1 LKDIGYMKKTKII
14 TLAAI
19 AGIILLGIIL
29 AGWITGVYNSLVKLD
44 ETVNQTWAQVQNQY
58 QRRLDLI
65 PNLVEVVKGY
75 AAHER
80 EVFEKV
86 AEARSNVGK
95 LQVTPEILNNPQI
108 FQQFQQAQAGLSGA
122 LSRLLAVAENYP
134 QLKANE
140 NFLQLQAQLEG
151 TENRIAVERRR
162 FNEVVQQ
169 YNIRVRT
176 FPTTM
181 FASMFGFGQKQY
193 FQAEAGSEKAPQVK
207 F

>member
-1 LKDIGYMKKTKII
+1 MQRKTI
-14 TLAAI
+14 
-19 AGIILLGIIL
+19 IIL
-29 AGWITGVYNSLVKLD
+29 AVIGILLLFALSIFGWVMGAYNSIVKLD
-44 ETVNQTWAQVQNQY
+44 EGVNQSWAQVQNQY

-86 AEARSNVGK
+86 AEARSNAGK
-95 LQVTPEILNNPQI
+95 IQMTPEILKDPQL
-108 FQQFQQAQAGLSGA
+108 FQRFQEAQTGLSSA

-140 NFLQLQAQLEG
+140 NFLQLQTQLEG
-151 TENRIAVERRR
+151 TKNRITVERQR
-162 FNEVVQQ
+162 FNQIVQN
-169 YNIRVRT
+169 YNTRIRL
-176 FPTTM
+176 FPTS
-181 FASMFGFGQKQY
+181 FIASTFGFGAKAY
-193 FQAEAGSEKAPQVK
+193 FQAEPGAEKVPKVK

>member
-1 LKDIGYMKKTKII
+1 MKKSTLI
-14 TLAAI
+14 TLAVVG
-19 AGIILLGIIL
+19 GIILLGIIL
-29 AGWITGVYNSLVKLD
+29 AGWITGMYNSLVKLD
-44 ETVNQTWAQVQNQY
+44 ETVNQAWAQVQNQY
-58 QRRLDLI
+58 QRRVDLI

-95 LQVTPEILNNPQI
+95 LQVTPEILNNPQT

-162 FNEVVQQ
+162 FNEIVQE
-169 YNIRVRT
+169 YNIKVRT
-176 FPTTM
+176 FPTAI
-181 FASMFGFGQKQY
+181 FAGMFGFGQKQY
-193 FQAEAGSEKAPQVK
+193 FQAEPGADKVPKVK

>member
-1 LKDIGYMKKTKII
+1 MKKNT
-14 TLAAI
+14 
-19 AGIILLGIIL
+19 IILLSVIGSVIIL
-29 AGWITGVYNSLVKLD
+29 AILLAGWGTGIYNSLVKSD
-44 ETVNQTWAQVQNQY
+44 EGVNQAWAQVQNQY

-75 AAHER
+75 AAHEK

-86 AEARSNVGK
+86 AEARASVGK
-95 LQVTPEILNNPQI
+95 LQVTPEILNNPQL
-108 FQQFQQAQAGLSGA
+108 FQKFQEAQSSMGSW

-151 TENRIAVERRR
+151 TENRIAVERMR
-162 FNEVVQQ
+162 FNQVVQE
-169 YNIRVRT
+169 YNVRVRT
-176 FPTTM
+176 FPTSI
-181 FASMFGFGQKQY
+181 FAGMFGFGQKQY
-193 FQAEAGSEKAPQVK
+193 FQSEPGADKVPKVK

>member
-1 LKDIGYMKKTKII
+1 MKKSTII
-14 TLAAI
+14 ILSVVG
-19 AGIILLGIIL
+19 GIILLAL
-29 AGWITGVYNSLVKLD
+29 LLFGWITGMYNSLVKLD
-44 ETVNQTWAQVQNQY
+44 EGVKQSWAQVENQY
-58 QRRLDLI
+58 QRRVDLI

-75 AAHER
+75 ASHEK

-86 AEARSNVGK
+86 AEARSSVGK
-95 LQVTPEILNNPQI
+95 LQLTPEILNDPQM
-108 FQQFQQAQAGLSGA
+108 FQKFQQAQAGISGA

-162 FNEVVQQ
+162 FNEVVQE
-169 YNIRVRT
+169 YNMKVRT
-176 FPTTM
+176 FPTNF
-181 FASMFGFGQKQY
+181 FAGMFGFGQKQY
-193 FQAEAGSEKAPQVK
+193 FQAEAGADKVPKVK